1 MLPVFTHIYSSDKT
15 LLASIIS
22 LFVFKETSAK

>member
-1 MLPVFTHIYSSDKT
+1 MLLVFIHIYSSDNIY
-15 LLASIIS
+15 LPVLFL